1 MWGIS
6 YSRQAVRALARMPSN
21 TAKRIRDKIEELAKD
36 PTAMR
41 NVVRLTGVEGYRL
54 RVGDWRVIY
63 VLEQDEMVVVVVK
76 IKPRGEVY
84 R

>member
-1 MWGIS
+1 
-6 YSRQAVRALARMPSN
+6 MPSN